1 MSKTNRK
8 KYNFGGI
15 RSTHDATAD
24 YLGMARNSGN
34 SFSVMV

>member
-24 YLGMARNSGN
+24 YLGMARDSGN
-34 SFSVMV
+34 RFLVML